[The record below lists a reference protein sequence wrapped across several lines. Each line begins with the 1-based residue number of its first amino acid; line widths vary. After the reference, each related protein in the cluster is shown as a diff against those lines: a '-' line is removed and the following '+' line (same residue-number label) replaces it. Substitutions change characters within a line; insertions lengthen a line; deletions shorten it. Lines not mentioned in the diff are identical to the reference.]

1 MSGRKTTYDLEELTN
16 YHGWYWEHED
26 AKKNWNCEFS
36 FDNGDWSPTKDT
48 KVVHLHFADKQ
59 SRDNYLKSNDHPLEN
74 LILKYIGQLHSGY
87 MGLITIGI
95 IGYTMIIV
103 LLR

>member
-59 SRDNYLKSNDHPLEN
+59 SRDNYLKSNDVP
-74 LILKYIGQLHSGY
+74 
-87 MGLITIGI
+87 
-95 IGYTMIIV
+95 
-103 LLR
+103 